1 MVWFGPTSLGP
12 AGGAGGLVCRRQVVL
27 LRPSQVGTCDVGSP
41 PGPGRGIQAFSR
53 ESPDA
58 KSRGGGPPPPRFRGR
73 SLALARFGGCA
84 ALFRSIGYYEPHVRA
99 LIWRLSFAKMLFR
112 IFFRE
117 NAFQIGLSIPEVT
130 TPLSYQRQR
139 SPKRA
144 SESERAINPGIQG
157 RSPGPLSPHFS
168 GEMGTP
174 AGQAGQRGA
183 APQGGFRG
191 THPEGTQHRA
201 APGRWSGLDH
211 RRLEPAT
218 WVPRPV
224 PGGGIQAFSR
234 ESPDAK
240 SRGGWPPAPPFL
252 MARSL
257 PLARFGGCGTL
268 FRWWG
273 YYGAHLRALIWD
285 AFSCGAAQPRGF
297 PLGGSCHRR

>member
-1 MVWFGPTSLGP
+1 MGGGRQVVWFGPTSLGP

-144 SESERAINPGIQG
+144 SESERAINPGVQG

-174 AGQAGQRGA
+174 AGQAG
-183 APQGGFRG
+183 P
-191 THPEGTQHRA
+191 
-201 APGRWSGLDH
+201 PGRC
-211 RRLEPAT
+211 A
-218 WVPRPV
+218 PRV
-224 PGGGIQAFSR
+224 AS
-234 ESPDAK
+234 E
-240 SRGGWPPAPPFL
+240 APTQR
-252 MARSL
+252 ARSTGL
-257 PLARFGGCGTL
+257 PLAGGEAGWDRRRFRPA
-268 FRWWG
+268 RWFP
-273 YYGAHLRALIWD
+273 ARSRAGD
-285 AFSCGAAQPRGF
+285 PGF
-297 PLGGSCHRR
+297 L

>member
-1 MVWFGPTSLGP
+1 M
-12 AGGAGGLVCRRQVVL
+12 
-27 LRPSQVGTCDVGSP
+27 GT
-41 PGPGRGIQAFSR
+41 
-53 ESPDA
+53 
-58 KSRGGGPPPPRFRGR
+58 
-73 SLALARFGGCA
+73 
-84 ALFRSIGYYEPHVRA
+84 
-99 LIWRLSFAKMLFR
+99 
-112 IFFRE
+112 FFRKNAFQHIFSG
-117 NAFQIGLSIPEVT
+117 NAFQIGLSIPEGIA
-130 TPLSYQRQR
+130 PLSYQRQR

-183 APQGGFRG
+183 APRGGFRAA
-191 THPEGTQHRA
+191 HPKGTQYRP

-240 SRGGWPPAPPFL
+240 SRGGGPPPPLF

-273 YYGAHLRALIWD
+273 YYGAHVRALIWIRILREQGVGEKSFCCRGV
-285 AFSCGAAQPRGF
+285 APTKASPRVN
-297 PLGGSCHRR
+297 SE